1 MLQSHSH
8 QNHTVLAQKQTH
20 WSNEQ
25 NRDPTNKPMLIW
37 LIVLSLSHF
46 QLSTTALTTAHQA
59 PLSNK
64 YPRQEYWSGLP
75 SPADLLNPGTEP
87 KSLASPALAG
97 TFFTTAPPG
106 NNSTSRQEYTV
117 KKRQLLK

>member
-1 MLQSHSH
+1 M
-8 QNHTVLAQKQTH
+8 
-20 WSNEQ
+20 
-25 NRDPTNKPMLIW
+25 
-37 LIVLSLSHF
+37 LSLSHV
-46 QLSTTALTTAHQA
+46 QLSTTALTIAHQA

-75 SPADLLNPGTEP
+75 SPADLLNPWTEP

-106 NNSTSRQEYTV
+106 NNTTSKEARIYSEERTAS
-117 KKRQLLK
+117 